1 MNSSS
6 HNPAAKSGN
15 KGRFLPILQVGDVL
29 LSPDILTEC
38 FCCDLEACG
47 GICCVEGDSG
57 APLQPEEVLHLE
69 NTLPAV
75 EADLSAEARTVI
87 AEQGVAYSD
96 ADGDLVTSIVDGRD
110 CVFTC
115 YDKNTGCCYCATE
128 KAFREGRT
136 QWCKPIS
143 CALYPIRERR
153 LSNGLSALNYHR
165 WSVCHAA
172 VRKGNELGLPVY
184 KFLREPL
191 TQRFGAEWY
200 AELEVLAE
208 QVLADEI

>member
-6 HNPAAKSGN
+6 HNHAAKSGN

-115 YDKNTGCCYCATE
+115 YDKNTGCCY
-128 KAFREGRT
+128 
-136 QWCKPIS
+136 
-143 CALYPIRERR
+143 
-153 LSNGLSALNYHR
+153 
-165 WSVCHAA
+165 
-172 VRKGNELGLPVY
+172 
-184 KFLREPL
+184 
-191 TQRFGAEWY
+191 
-200 AELEVLAE
+200 
-208 QVLADEI
+208 